1 MFAKLGLVAALVV
14 LGLTA
19 AGCTEVDRRDE
30 VTSFCTSW
38 DAYSDVEDSGT
49 VGELGPA
56 LKDYASHV
64 PKAALQRVKDTA
76 NLMSTSWAKLYSEYT
91 ASGGDGTVPLQVK
104 GEIPAAIGGMHAEW
118 LDGLDK
124 ANLKELYRY
133 SNRTCQLVPPA
144 TPTAK

>member
-1 MFAKLGLVAALVV
+1 MFAKLGLVMALVV

-19 AGCTEVDRRDE
+19 SACTEVDRRDE
-30 VTSFCTSW
+30 VTTFCATW

-56 LKDYASHV
+56 LKTYAAHL
-64 PKAALQRVKDTA
+64 PKAALARVKDTA
-76 NLMSTSWAKLYSEYT
+76 TLMSTSWDKLYDEYT
-91 ASGGDGTVPLQVK
+91 GSGGDPSVPLQVK
-104 GEIPAAIGGMHAEW
+104 GDIPAAIGGMHAEW

-133 SNRTCQLVPPA
+133 SNRTCQLVPLP
-144 TPTAK
+144 TPTGS